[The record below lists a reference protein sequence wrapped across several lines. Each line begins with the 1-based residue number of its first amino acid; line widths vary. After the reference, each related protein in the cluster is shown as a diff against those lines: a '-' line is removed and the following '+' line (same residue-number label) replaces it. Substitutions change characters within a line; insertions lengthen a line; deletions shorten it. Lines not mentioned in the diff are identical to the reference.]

1 MVALSTSIQIRTYT
15 DQIPPLSRYR
25 NAALFVSVAVLF
37 GVGFV
42 AIETGLRELPP
53 LLFASLRFDVAA
65 VALGGYV
72 VATRPRSAWLPRTRG
87 DLLGVSVA
95 GVFLIGLNNALLFVG
110 QGSTTPAMASMM
122 YGLNPVLAPVF
133 AWWLLGDRVSRVGV
147 LGIGVA
153 LTGVVVILQPSP
165 STLTNAGT
173 VGQGLVLG
181 AAVAVA
187 VGSVLLKWTRPAI
200 GTLPLTAWAA
210 AVGAALLHG
219 GSLAAGESPSAVVGA
234 SLPTLA
240 SLAVIGIPSTAVAYA
255 IRFDLID
262 RIGPVRTNLVSY
274 VVPVVAALTGWIL
287 LGTGVTAMTVV
298 GFVVVVAGFALIERD
313 TIRQEACRIR
323 CRRQRRRETE
333 STPTSGSPFPC
344 DD

>member
-1 MVALSTSIQIRTYT
+1 MVALSTSIQIRTYVGRY
-15 DQIPPLSRYR
+15 PSLARYR

-53 LLFASLRFDVAA
+53 LLFAGLRFDVAA

-72 VATRPRSAWLPRTRG
+72 ALTRSRSTWLPRTRG
-87 DLLGVSVA
+87 DLLGIGVA
-95 GVFLIGLNNALLFVG
+95 GVFLIGLNNALLFMG

-122 YGLNPVLAPVF
+122 YGVNPVLAPIF
-133 AWWLLGDRVSRVGV
+133 AWWILGDRVSRVGIV
-147 LGIGVA
+147 GIGLALAGVA
-153 LTGVVVILQPSP
+153 IILQPSP
-165 STLTNAGT
+165 SMLTNAGT

-181 AAVAVA
+181 AAAAVA
-187 VGSVLLKWTRPAI
+187 IGSVLLKRVRPTM
-200 GTLPLTAWAA
+200 GTLPLTAWAT
-210 AVGAALLHG
+210 AVGAALLHAT
-219 GSLAAGESPSAVVGA
+219 SLAAGEPPSAVVGA
-234 SLPTLA
+234 GLPTLA

-274 VVPVVAALTGWIL
+274 VVPVVAALTGWLL
-287 LGTGVTAMTVV
+287 LGTGVSAATVV
-298 GFVVVVAGFALIERD
+298 GFVVVIVGFGLIERGA
-313 TIRQEACRIR
+313 IRREVSRVR
-323 CRRQRRRETE
+323 CYKQRRETE
-333 STPTSGSPFPC
+333 STRATEPRYPC